1 MSGFVEETKTETAVN
16 DLIARLKGQ
25 GKLPTTGDGL
35 ERFERVFEE
44 VSANILNKVRQE
56 VPRAE
61 GKEATIEGGVEEA
74 KGEGAKGEGAK
85 GEGAGGEGAGGEARG
100 GRRKV
105 SLRKRKRKNKSM
117 RRQSRR

>member
-16 DLIARLKGQ
+16 DLIARLKDE
-25 GKLPTTGDGL
+25 GKLPKTAEGL
-35 ERFERVFEE
+35 SRFEGMFEE
-44 VSANILNKVRQE
+44 VSANILDKVRQE

-74 KGEGAKGEGAK
+74 KGE
-85 GEGAGGEGAGGEARG
+85 ARG

-105 SLRKRKRKNKSM
+105 SLRKRKLKNKSM

>member
-16 DLIARLKGQ
+16 DLIARLKVQ
-25 GKLPTTGDGL
+25 DKLPKTGDGL

-44 VSANILNKVRQE
+44 VSANILDKVKQE
-56 VPRAE
+56 VPAAE
-61 GKEATIEGGVEEA
+61 GKEAIIEGGVEEA
-74 KGEGAKGEGAK
+74 K
-85 GEGAGGEGAGGEARG
+85 GEARG